1 MRSSALRYLEL
12 VRYQV
17 IESPIG
23 PLTLVWVDGGL
34 RSIRFGRDVPHGAVE
49 DGMTEPAIG
58 QLLEYFDGRRMIF
71 DVPLALEG
79 TPFQLSVWNQ
89 LMEIPHG
96 ETRSYGEIAA
106 AIGKP
111 GAARAVGMANHNNP
125 IPIIVPCH
133 RVVGH
138 DGSLTGYGGGL
149 EVKAQLLALERALST
164 KEPNATSPST
174 RGRSTATQSALFV

>member
-12 VRYQV
+12 VRYEV

-23 PLTLVWVDGGL
+23 PLTLVWVGAGL
-34 RSIRFGRDVPHGAVE
+34 RSIRFGRDVPHRVVE
-49 DGMTEPAIG
+49 AGGTEPAVG
-58 QLLEYFDGRRMIF
+58 QLLEYFDGRRMTF

-138 DGSLTGYGGGL
+138 NGSLTGYGGGL
-149 EVKAQLLALERALST
+149 EVKAQLLALEGALST